1 MPMIKSGPTGPL
13 FFIGP
18 SPAGAGAVPG
28 RAISVLLV
36 PGFQGLNWLEPQHSR
51 AGDRTMNEPTDS
63 YGQDERIVVEGGVAS
78 RVAAIVEPVIAD
90 LGYRLVR
97 VRVSGQNGCTVQIMA
112 ERPDGTMNVEGC
124 EAVSQAVSPALD
136 VDDPIQVPYHL
147 EVSSPGIDRPLVRA
161 GDFARWAGHL
171 AKIETSEPV
180 AGRKRF
186 RGILRGV
193 EGGDALLSRD
203 DAKSEEE
210 RDVAIP
216 MRLIDDARLVLTD
229 ALVTESLRRGKA
241 GLPPEMPAADDIATP
256 RKGRGK
262 SLGPRPGKPR
272 AADSQDNQEEE

>member
-1 MPMIKSGPTGPL
+1 
-13 FFIGP
+13 
-18 SPAGAGAVPG
+18 
-28 RAISVLLV
+28 
-36 PGFQGLNWLEPQHSR
+36 
-51 AGDRTMNEPTDS
+51 MNEPISPD
-63 YGQDERIVVEGGVAS
+63 QDHRIVVEHGVAA
-78 RVAAIVEPVIAD
+78 RVAAIIEPAIVD

-112 ERPDGTMNVEGC
+112 EKPDGTMTVEGC

-136 VDDPIQVPYHL
+136 VDDPIQAAYHL

-161 GDFARWAGHL
+161 GDFERWAGHL
-171 AKIETSEPV
+171 AKIDTDTVV

-193 EGGDALLSRD
+193 DGGNALLARD

-216 MRLIDDARLVLTD
+216 MTLIADARLVLTD

-241 GLPPEMPAADDIATP
+241 GLPPEMPPVDEIPAP
-256 RKGRGK
+256 PKGRKK
-262 SLGPRPGKPR
+262 SLGPRPDKRSGQAP
-272 AADSQDNQEEE
+272 QDLETEQDVKTEEE